1 MENKNAFHYTYSA
14 SQQEEIRSIRKKYEE
29 PEAKED
35 KMQKLR
41 RLDQKAT
48 KTASIVGLTVG
59 IIGTLLLGIGMSLV
73 MSDFGEM
80 LSENHTFNPL
90 IGIGIG
96 VLGILLAG
104 CAYPFYTRIVK
115 RERKKIAPEII
126 RLSDELMK

>member
-35 KMQKLR
+35 KMEKLR

-48 KTASIVGLTVG
+48 KTASIVGLMVG

-80 LSENHTFNPL
+80 LCENHTFILL

-104 CAYPFYTRIVK
+104 CAYPLYTRIVK